1 MGHESATLFASTLHL
16 FLDVFGTL
24 ASEPIAIFVDGG
36 AYPIA
41 RWGAQHAM
49 AQGVPT
55 SHFPAREPQALRGRL
70 AWCRRARLRPV
81 VVTDGLCPFSGRAA
95 PLEAYLELVRAY
107 RGWLVV
113 DDSQGL
119 GILGAGSST
128 AKPLGHGGAGT
139 LAWLGVEGP
148 ELVVGCSLAKG
159 FGVPLAVLAGSQSLV
174 ERVESVGP
182 CRVHCS
188 PPSIAHIRAAAHAL
202 ALNRDRGDELRQRL
216 VRAIRRFRER
226 MTVAGIKM
234 AGDNFPVQTPDLGP
248 AAEPIHARLLRMGIR
263 TVLRKTEPSDSPAL
277 SFLLTA
283 SHSPWQ
289 IDRAVDTLIAIVA
302 DHASAGLSNGNK
314 ELKRPR
320 SLT

>member
-1 MGHESATLFASTLHL
+1 
-16 FLDVFGTL
+16 
-24 ASEPIAIFVDGG
+24 
-36 AYPIA
+36 
-41 RWGAQHAM
+41 
-49 AQGVPT
+49 
-55 SHFPAREPQALRGRL
+55 
-70 AWCRRARLRPV
+70 
-81 VVTDGLCPFSGRAA
+81 
-95 PLEAYLELVRAY
+95 
-107 RGWLVV
+107 
-113 DDSQGL
+113 
-119 GILGAGSST
+119 
-128 AKPLGHGGAGT
+128 
-139 LAWLGVEGP
+139 
-148 ELVVGCSLAKG
+148 
-159 FGVPLAVLAGSQSLV
+159 
-174 ERVESVGP
+174 
-182 CRVHCS
+182 
-188 PPSIAHIRAAAHAL
+188 
-202 ALNRDRGDELRQRL
+202 
-216 VRAIRRFRER
+216 